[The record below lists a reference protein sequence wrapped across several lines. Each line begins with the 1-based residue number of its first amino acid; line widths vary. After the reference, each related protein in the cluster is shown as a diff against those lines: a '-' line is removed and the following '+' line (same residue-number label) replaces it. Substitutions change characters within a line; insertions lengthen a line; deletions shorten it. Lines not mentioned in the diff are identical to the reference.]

1 MKRLHLCISDAR
13 IAYGEAVSRVVGVWS
28 KELMDIE
35 RWIDGWWGSGARPC
49 CSVVEQTCQ
58 LAVSG
63 NRSRASQP
71 AAAAVFMSMTYICMT
86 YCHYH
91 RPSIIAE
98 CWRTADSTHR
108 LSDASTLQLISVFHE
123 TGQTACTQNIPT
135 AFRLLN
141 QLTNKIL

>member
-63 NRSRASQP
+63 NRSRASCCCCCSCIYVDDVYMHDVLP
-71 AAAAVFMSMTYICMT
+71 LPPTLHHCRVLTDGWLYAPSKRRFNLTAHISVSRNWTNGMHSKHP
-86 YCHYH
+86 YCFQ
-91 RPSIIAE
+91 
-98 CWRTADSTHR
+98 TLKSTH
-108 LSDASTLQLISVFHE
+108 
-123 TGQTACTQNIPT
+123 
-135 AFRLLN
+135 
-141 QLTNKIL
+141 